1 MLATTPNNPSKR
13 KQICKMS
20 KAELIEE
27 TNFQRNTRNKA
38 ELTTQG
44 VKEIAETGLWKRQLK
59 LRRDWQSRNSTRG
72 GNVPSWLVFQKTS
85 MGRYSSRCNR

>member
-38 ELTTQG
+38 ELTT
-44 VKEIAETGLWKRQLK
+44 
-59 LRRDWQSRNSTRG
+59 
-72 GNVPSWLVFQKTS
+72 
-85 MGRYSSRCNR
+85 